1 MLHSTPHLKGDL
13 YGAILES
20 QADLLRTLIKP
31 SSSIEQIWADLVPHA
46 PTHMRIICTRGF
58 IYSTKALICS
68 GTSAD
73 NGHLYNLFLIYR
85 VSFHLL

>member
-1 MLHSTPHLKGDL
+1 MLQNTNHLKGDL

-20 QADLLRTLIKP
+20 QADLLRSLIP
-31 SSSIEQIWADLVPHA
+31 PDSSVEEIWRDLVPHV
-46 PTHMRIICTRGF
+46 PTHMRIICTRGY

-68 GTSAD
+68 GTSSE
-73 NGHLYNLFLIYR
+73 NEKIYNLFLIYR